1 MKNIFIATDVF
12 VLNIHHDKITNY
24 TPAENANCFFIL
36 CVRNIHLRPLSVK
49 MTSHLSTM
57 SNCNQVLFNIRK
69 DAFFGRKND
78 SRKHANNWKVG

>member
-57 SNCNQVLFNIRK
+57 SKQPSLVQHTG
-69 DAFFGRKND
+69 GRLL
-78 SRKHANNWKVG
+78 WKEK